1 MKCKCNAKSLL
12 RPVFH
17 VFRATFTM
25 PGRNPPAS
33 TRRGK
38 GFTKAETT
46 TLLKAVERILPID
59 AEGWNEV
66 HEIFNSKHSSR
77 GVEGL
82 KRKFNKLANKP
93 VPTGNPNIP
102 EDVKLAKSIKG
113 KLFRRAGATNLSD
126 KEEEEEEDEEEEE
139 LDDDVATETADE
151 NIPSQPLITEAEVQE
166 ILNNEEEENNSAIAV
181 EVSEEVTDT
190 QAAVVAPPES
200 SPTTAMQQGTPS
212 LNRLATAAAQ
222 SSLTNQRVLQT
233 GIRHGAT
240 RKKQRV
246 ESSKADSG
254 MGDMLE
260 IMKMDMMSQMQQRHD
275 QRESERERREDERIR
290 REEERSRREEE
301 RSRRDE
307 DSQFMRMMMMAMM
320 GNMRNPSPNTNA
332 NTSTENNNDLKR
344 KAEEKQEE

>member
-1 MKCKCNAKSLL
+1 
-12 RPVFH
+12 
-17 VFRATFTM
+17 M
-25 PGRNPPAS
+25 PSRNPPAS

-46 TLLKAVERILPID
+46 TLLKAVERIVPID

-113 KLFRRAGATNLSD
+113 KLFRRSGATNLSH
-126 KEEEEEEDEEEEE
+126 EEEEEEEEEEE
-139 LDDDVATETADE
+139 LDDDVVTETADE

-212 LNRLATAAAQ
+212 LNRLAIAAAQ

-260 IMKMDMMSQMQQRHD
+260 IMKMDMMSQMQQRHN
-275 QRESERERREDERIR
+275 QQESERERREDERIR

-320 GNMRNPSPNTNA
+320 ENMRNPSPNTNA
-332 NTSTENNNDLKR
+332 NVNAENSNDQKR

>member
-1 MKCKCNAKSLL
+1 
-12 RPVFH
+12 
-17 VFRATFTM
+17 M
-25 PGRNPPAS
+25 PSRNSPAS

-38 GFTKAETT
+38 GFTKAKTT

-59 AEGWNEV
+59 AEGWNKV
-66 HEIFNSKHSSR
+66 YDIFNSKHSSR

-102 EDVKLAKSIKG
+102 EDVKVAKSIKG
-113 KLFRRAGATNLSD
+113 KLFHHSGATNLSD
-126 KEEEEEEDEEEEE
+126 EEEEEEEDEEEEE
-139 LDDDVATETADE
+139 LDDDIVAETVDE

-166 ILNNEEEENNSAIAV
+166 ILNNEEEENNSAVAV
-181 EVSEEVTDT
+181 EVSEEVTDM

-200 SPTTAMQQGTPS
+200 SPTTAVQQGIPS
-212 LNRLATAAAQ
+212 LNRLAIAAAQ

-233 GIRHGAT
+233 GIWHGAT

-246 ESSKADSG
+246 ESSKADSR

-275 QRESERERREDERIR
+275 QRESEQERREDERIR
-290 REEERSRREEE
+290 REEECSRREEE
-301 RSRRDE
+301 RSRHDE

-332 NTSTENNNDLKR
+332 NASAENSNDQKR
-344 KAEEKQEE
+344 KAEDKQQE

>member
-1 MKCKCNAKSLL
+1 
-12 RPVFH
+12 
-17 VFRATFTM
+17 M
-25 PGRNPPAS
+25 PSRNPPAS

-38 GFTKAETT
+38 GFTKAKTT

-59 AEGWNEV
+59 AEGWTKV

-113 KLFRRAGATNLSD
+113 KLFCQSGATNLSD
-126 KEEEEEEDEEEEE
+126 EEEEEEEDEEEEE
-139 LDDDVATETADE
+139 LDDDVVTETADE
-151 NIPSQPLITEAEVQE
+151 KIPSQPLITEAEVQE

-212 LNRLATAAAQ
+212 LNRLAIAAAQ

-240 RKKQRV
+240 CKKQRV
-246 ESSKADSG
+246 KSSKADSG

-320 GNMRNPSPNTNA
+320 GNMRNPSPNTNTNINA
-332 NTSTENNNDLKR
+332 ENSNDQKR

>member
-1 MKCKCNAKSLL
+1 
-12 RPVFH
+12 
-17 VFRATFTM
+17 M
-25 PGRNPPAS
+25 PSCNPPAS

-59 AEGWNEV
+59 AEGWTEV
-66 HEIFNSKHSSR
+66 HNIFNSKHSSR

-113 KLFRRAGATNLSD
+113 KLFCRSRATNLSN
-126 KEEEEEEDEEEEE
+126 EEKEEEEDEEEEK
-139 LDDDVATETADE
+139 LDDDIVAETVDE

-190 QAAVVAPPES
+190 KATVVAPPES
-200 SPTTAMQQGTPS
+200 SSTTAVQQGTPS
-212 LNRLATAAAQ
+212 LNRLAIAAAQ
-222 SSLTNQRVLQT
+222 SSLTNQRVLQL
-233 GIRHGAT
+233 GIRQGAT
-240 RKKQRV
+240 CKKQRV

-275 QRESERERREDERIR
+275 QRESEREWREDERIH

-320 GNMRNPSPNTNA
+320 GNMRQPSPNTNA
-332 NTSTENNNDLKR
+332 NANTDNSNDQKKRQKTNNKND
-344 KAEEKQEE
+344 

>member
-1 MKCKCNAKSLL
+1 
-12 RPVFH
+12 
-17 VFRATFTM
+17 M
-25 PGRNPPAS
+25 PSRNPPAS
-33 TRRGK
+33 TRCGK

-46 TLLKAVERILPID
+46 TLLKAIEWILPID
-59 AEGWNEV
+59 AEGWTEV

-113 KLFRRAGATNLSD
+113 KLFRRSGATNLSD
-126 KEEEEEEDEEEEE
+126 EEEEEEEDEEEEE
-139 LDDDVATETADE
+139 LDDDIVTETADE
-151 NIPSQPLITEAEVQE
+151 NIPSKPLITEAEVQE
-166 ILNNEEEENNSAIAV
+166 ILNNEEEENNSAVAV

-212 LNRLATAAAQ
+212 LNWLAIAAAQ

-246 ESSKADSG
+246 KSSKADSG

-275 QRESERERREDERIR
+275 QRESEREWREDERIR

-320 GNMRNPSPNTNA
+320 GNMRNLSPNTNA
-332 NTSTENNNDLKR
+332 NVSAKNSNDQKR